1 MSKLKT
7 DAMRKLRK
15 PTVLKKRDFG
25 RCYNNIDGEGWIHR
39 TKGVRVRH
47 ATSERI
53 SAGYAALSLFLDLV
67 LPKRNSDEEVI
78 NQLNQSIEDM
88 KEGK

>member
-1 MSKLKT
+1 
-7 DAMRKLRK
+7 MRKSVIHK
-15 PTVLKKRDFG
+15 GRDFG
-25 RCYNNIDGEGWIHR
+25 RCYCNIDGQGWKHY
-39 TKGVRVRH
+39 TKGSRKRK
-47 ATSERI
+47 ATAERI

-67 LPKRNSDEEVI
+67 LPKRDSDEEVI